1 MTDRRDTALSDA
13 ARAMDALRRIVHA
26 LHSANARTE
35 SSLQVSAAQLFV
47 LRQIDAEP
55 GISMSGLAERTRS
68 AQSSVS
74 EVVARLVSEGLVER
88 ARSRADARRAEL
100 RVTQKGRKV
109 AESSRETVQERLVAA
124 YGQLAPA
131 DRATLASLMEQW
143 LAEAKLDTAPAR
155 FFFSPTE

>member
-1 MTDRRDTALSDA
+1 MSDRGDPAVNDA

-35 SSLQVSAAQLFV
+35 SSLRVSAAQLFV

-74 EVVARLVSEGLVER
+74 EVVARLVAEDLVER
-88 ARSRADARRAEL
+88 SRSLQDGRRAEL
-100 RVTQKGRKV
+100 RVTKKGKKV
-109 AESSRETVQERLVAA
+109 AGSSRETVQEQLVAA
-124 YGQLAPA
+124 FERLPAA
-131 DRATLASLMEQW
+131 DRATLASLMDLW
-143 LAEAKLDTAPAR
+143 LAEAELDTAPAR
-155 FFFSPTE
+155 FFFSPGS